1 MWQRPWTN
9 IRKQTKIHD
18 MIRLIENCMI
28 EVHLSSVHKHC
39 NLQFNSI
46 FWLNQKER
54 ALQILCWLNSI
65 LNSKWFPIRWMNGE
79 ENRKF
84 TNRDVFAGWNQQ
96 PLILS
101 NASHFRA
108 NEFLACDMYKSSS
121 TVHSPMRYTGFTKQ
135 ARKKRVLM
143 DFPEAG

>member
-1 MWQRPWTN
+1 
-9 IRKQTKIHD
+9 
-18 MIRLIENCMI
+18 
-28 EVHLSSVHKHC
+28 
-39 NLQFNSI
+39 
-46 FWLNQKER
+46 
-54 ALQILCWLNSI
+54 
-65 LNSKWFPIRWMNGE
+65 MNGE

-84 TNRDVFAGWNQQ
+84 TNRDVFAGWNQE

-108 NEFLACDMYKSSS
+108 NEFLACDMYTSSS